1 MPDTAKH
8 DLFVCRV
15 LCVVPATLDRLNN
28 DMAVSMVIR
37 ANRQQDTILVLT
49 KGQGA
54 GWGLATFE
62 DDIVKRVL
70 GTAGKLIIHGL
81 HVQM

>member
-1 MPDTAKH
+1 M
-8 DLFVCRV
+8 CRV

-28 DMAVSMVIR
+28 DMAVSMVIQ
-37 ANRQQDTILVLT
+37 ADRQQDTILVLT
-49 KGQGA
+49 KADKVLA
-54 GWGLATFE
+54 GNAATFE

-81 HVQM
+81 HVEM